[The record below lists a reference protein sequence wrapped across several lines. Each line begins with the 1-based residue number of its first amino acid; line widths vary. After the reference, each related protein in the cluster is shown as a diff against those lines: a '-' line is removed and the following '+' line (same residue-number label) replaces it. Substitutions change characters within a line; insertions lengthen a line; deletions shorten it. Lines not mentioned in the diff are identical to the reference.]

1 MLTGAAGIGKS
12 RLTSALLNALADE
25 PKYLL
30 KYQCS
35 PHHIGTPLFPVIMR
49 LNRTLDELGSDPPGD
64 RLAALQR
71 MLRRGRRD
79 PGQDKALLAALL
91 AIDSDGTL
99 DPLDMTPRQQ
109 MDESLLTLSD
119 QALTLSEE
127 SPVLMLFEDVH
138 WADPTTLSLI
148 DVMLSQSET
157 ARVMLIATFRTERE
171 RPPIMVKG
179 ATHYPLVRLSGA
191 EVENLVRNAAHPHEM
206 PDKTVA
212 AIAARAEGVPLF
224 VEELTKTVVEKVMAG
239 EADFADADVLNLLVP
254 ETLLDSLSARLDALP
269 NAKKLAQVAA
279 AIGREIPQDLLQ
291 KVAGYSTPRFLDAL
305 GELVDARLIQALPRT
320 ISDRLVFS
328 HALVQDV
335 AYQLML
341 KKDRRAIH
349 GRIVQVLE
357 RDYSVI
363 VGQLPEVVGHHCE
376 AAQLAEKAIRYFIQA
391 GANAI
396 RRSANIEALGHLRR
410 GLRLIRDNPDM
421 AETRALRLE
430 LEIQST
436 IGTPL
441 IAVEGYTSRETIRAF
456 ERARDISD
464 RTGNVAARFR
474 ALFGLW
480 GHRWM
485 AGHLDLSKQLA
496 TEMLAIARDDDDPE
510 HVIIAHR
517 CMGSSHWAAGDFV
530 QTREHLSKVTR
541 LTEATDTTAMANKYA
556 VCPCVVSQVLGGY
569 GMWFQGERTQGIETV
584 KEGLTRAY
592 AMNHAYSIALAHSIS
607 AGLGWLGDDMAELRE
622 HTAALRSIAE
632 DRRFPYWRAYADT
645 LEGATLA
652 RQGNCTEAISRIEA
666 SMAFY
671 DRLGV
676 FLHRSMQLVLLSDA
690 QLRAGNPG
698 RAERLLDEAV
708 AFGNRSGE
716 RQWFSVI
723 QQRRALVGGV

>member
-1 MLTGAAGIGKS
+1 
-12 RLTSALLNALADE
+12 
-25 PKYLL
+25 
-30 KYQCS
+30 
-35 PHHIGTPLFPVIMR
+35 
-49 LNRTLDELGSDPPGD
+49 
-64 RLAALQR
+64 
-71 MLRRGRRD
+71 
-79 PGQDKALLAALL
+79 
-91 AIDSDGTL
+91 
-99 DPLDMTPRQQ
+99 
-109 MDESLLTLSD
+109 
-119 QALTLSEE
+119 
-127 SPVLMLFEDVH
+127 
-138 WADPTTLSLI
+138 
-148 DVMLSQSET
+148 
-157 ARVMLIATFRTERE
+157 
-171 RPPIMVKG
+171 
-179 ATHYPLVRLSGA
+179 
-191 EVENLVRNAAHPHEM
+191 
-206 PDKTVA
+206 
-212 AIAARAEGVPLF
+212 
-224 VEELTKTVVEKVMAG
+224 
-239 EADFADADVLNLLVP
+239 
-254 ETLLDSLSARLDALP
+254 
-269 NAKKLAQVAA
+269 
-279 AIGREIPQDLLQ
+279 
-291 KVAGYSTPRFLDAL
+291 
-305 GELVDARLIQALPRT
+305 
-320 ISDRLVFS
+320 
-328 HALVQDV
+328 
-335 AYQLML
+335 ML

-363 VGQLPEVVGHHCE
+363 VGQLPEVVGRHCE
-376 AAQLAEKAIRYFIQA
+376 AAQLTEKAIRYFIQA

-410 GLRLIRDNPDM
+410 GLRLIRENPDM

-464 RTGNVAARFR
+464 RTGDVAARFR

-485 AGHLDLSKQLA
+485 AGHLDLSRQLA
-496 TEMLAIARDDDDPE
+496 TEMLAIADDDDDPE

-517 CMGSSHWAAGDFV
+517 CMGSSHWAAGDFAE
-530 QTREHLSKVTR
+530 TREHLSKVTR
-541 LTEATDTTAMANKYA
+541 LTEATDTTVLANKYA

-569 GMWFQGERTQGIETV
+569 GMWFQEERTEGIQSV
-584 KEGLTRAY
+584 RAGLNRAY

-607 AGLGWLGDDMAELRE
+607 AGLGWLGDDMAELKE

-690 QLRAGNPG
+690 ELRAGNPDL
-698 RAERLLDEAV
+698 AERLLDEAV
-708 AFGNRSGE
+708 AFGNRTGE

-723 QQRRALVGGV
+723 EQRRALVGGV